1 MQSLSIP
8 TWPALRHLGTNGA
21 VRSANVWA
29 LVVPIAAKLME
40 GVQDVVTLELLGHS
54 FPIHLSLPF
63 SWKVL
68 FIAAIAFLFA
78 NIVYSVFCPSLI
90 KETGAYRDFAE
101 QKRSGTELANLLQYL
116 IRAEQIASDVAL
128 QWSNWLNSRQ
138 VTFPQSQR
146 QSNAIPPEMEERAF
160 IEFYA
165 IVVNALA
172 KTNTP
177 ARACASLLYASGMIA
192 LGTIVVQNIWFVM
205 QHW

>member
-1 MQSLSIP
+1 
-8 TWPALRHLGTNGA
+8 
-21 VRSANVWA
+21 
-29 LVVPIAAKLME
+29 ME